1 MKHLLAALVI
11 LSPLSL
17 VAGGDAPNHPT
28 GTAGLFMV
36 DKLGGH
42 IRFFDPATMQERS
55 NLRLPANPHDFVFSP
70 DHQLAY
76 VPIYGPGVYGRN
88 PDPQHHLYVLDL
100 AKRAV
105 VKVIDLS
112 PYKSPHGIQIA
123 PDGTVYVTAE
133 LDRKIVHV
141 DPVRGRVI
149 EAIDTEGSAH
159 WMAILPDGSKMYVA
173 NKDDRLF
180 VSVVDLKTKQI
191 VARVPMA
198 KGTQGI
204 AASPDGKAVI
214 AMDLAAPVL
223 AVIDPKTDQVTD
235 RITLQG
241 QSDPAYKAYYS
252 PDGKWL
258 LTMAGSMITI
268 FDASNLKGLQ
278 RVLKVGAFPM
288 GIGFSADGTTAVVA
302 NHGDGTV
309 SVLDLS
315 TARVTRTFKAGTGI
329 ETLGYY

>member
-1 MKHLLAALVI
+1 M

-17 VAGGDAPNHPT
+17 VAAGGTPNHPT
-28 GTAGLFMV
+28 GTDGLFLV
-36 DKLGGH
+36 DKLGAH
-42 IRFFDPATMQERS
+42 VRFLDPGTMQERS
-55 NLRLPANPHDFVFSP
+55 NLKLPANPHDFVFSA
-70 DHQLAY
+70 DHKLAY
-76 VPIYGPGVYGRN
+76 VPIYGSGVYGRN

-100 AKRAV
+100 AKRSVAR
-105 VKVIDLS
+105 VIDLS

-123 PDGTVYVTAE
+123 PDGTLWVTAE

-149 EAIDTEGSAH
+149 EALDVEGAAH

-173 NKDDRLF
+173 NKNDKLF
-180 VSVVDLKTKQI
+180 VTVVDLKTKQI
-191 VARVPMA
+191 AARVPMP

-204 AASPDGKAVI
+204 AASPDGRTVI

-223 AVIDPKTDQVTD
+223 AVIDTRTDQVVE

-241 QSDPAYKAYYS
+241 QSDAAYKAYYS
-252 PDGKWL
+252 PDGRHL

-278 RVLKVGAFPM
+278 KVLKAGAFPM
-288 GIGFSADGTTAVVA
+288 GIGFTADGNSALVA

-309 SVLDLS
+309 SVLDLP
-315 TARVTRTFKAGTGI
+315 TARVTKTFKAGTGI